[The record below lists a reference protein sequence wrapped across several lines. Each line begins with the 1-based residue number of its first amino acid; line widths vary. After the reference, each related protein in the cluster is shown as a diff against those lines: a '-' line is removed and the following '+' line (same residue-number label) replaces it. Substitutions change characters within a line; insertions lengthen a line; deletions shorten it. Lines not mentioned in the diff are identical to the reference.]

1 MHKPVKLLQCGI
13 LAMILVLCMTMS
25 ACSGTKSA
33 PALSEVYDEFVAL
46 IEASHQLNVV
56 LYGHGLP
63 VYEYKSALATHNSMY
78 VFDYYGEREYVS
90 PYAKFVSEQSI
101 RDAAGKVY
109 SARYTESV
117 MGMMFVGATLGED
130 TGTAIAARYSQDES
144 WFYQNR
150 LYEPVVTNMRVYDY
164 ASMKIVKPSSQ
175 NYVNVEIDSYAPGQG
190 WMTFTLSF
198 IHEEIDDSGTRAWRL
213 DSPTY

>member
-1 MHKPVKLLQCGI
+1 
-13 LAMILVLCMTMS
+13 MTAS
-25 ACSGTKSA
+25 ACSGTGSA
-33 PALSEVYDEFVAL
+33 PALYEVYDEFVAL

-56 LYGHGLP
+56 LYGYGLP
-63 VYEYKSALATHNSMY
+63 VYEYKSVLAEHNMLY
-78 VFDYYGEREYVS
+78 MFDYYGEKEYVS
-90 PYAKFVSEQSI
+90 PYAKFVTEQGI
-101 RDAAGKVY
+101 REATEKVF

-117 MGMMFVGATLGED
+117 MGMMFVGATLGEN
-130 TGTAIAARYSQDES
+130 TGTVIAARYSQDDS

-150 LYEPVVTNMRVYDY
+150 SYDPVVTNMRVYDY

-175 NYVNVEIDSYAPGQG
+175 DYVNVEIDSYAPGQG